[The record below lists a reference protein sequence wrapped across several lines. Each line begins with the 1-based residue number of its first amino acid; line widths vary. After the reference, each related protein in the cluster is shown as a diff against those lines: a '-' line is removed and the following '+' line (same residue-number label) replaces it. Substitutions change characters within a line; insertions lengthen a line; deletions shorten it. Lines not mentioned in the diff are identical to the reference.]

1 MKERTIAKLEHYYN
15 SELSEVELFRI
26 NHVIDWYNIV
36 VINPSATNLQY
47 LLVMISTNWNNG
59 SPNSQY
65 MEILGDIYF
74 LSLKSFSELL

>member
-1 MKERTIAKLEHYYN
+1 MRERTIVKLEHYYN

-36 VINPSATNLQY
+36 AVNPSVTNLQY